1 MSTPD
6 TWNYLAPGDVGV
18 TEQLQFFPEYREQDT
33 IYDIVTPYGGV
44 TYLDEYFDVVST
56 KYTTEETKRFFKDQ
70 INLIVGVF
78 NSPTLGSAQEEDI
91 YNAMIRLNEF
101 MKAANPALLSTAN
114 PTIQLT
120 STSAYGQLGLP
131 THKMVD
137 AYRRIVNSYAAHASF
152 PVDGSVLEHKEAE
165 RFEPWIRSEH
175 TKEILVEAVN
185 AAYTAEVGYIRNYL
199 NSERLGEK
207 EFNNKEIDSTSKNII
222 NALVTGYVDEN
233 LNFIQTSN
241 IATNSLQEIVKTE
254 FVREGYDQIVGAMA
268 ELKDAIELNS
278 EILGALNEFQFLMN
292 QKEAEQWSLAFNM
305 LPIYQDFRYVT
316 ALAQQVQ
323 INETG
328 STTIAGGE
336 INTAINSIASFQETE
351 EGGSVIFDFFKQLN
365 LVGAN
370 QNLVALTGSED
381 DLFDKLYEKF
391 EKASF
396 NKDLMPQVKTITVD
410 IMDKINDLHNKWV
423 QDYTFDAINLQ
434 SPNGTIFSVPD
445 FSGSNLYGPYE
456 NPDGG
461 TRDLYF
467 VSPDPAGT
475 VRRGTLTSLQGSL
488 LGMRHELVKLST
500 VDNNGNVSYPS
511 AFEPL
516 TNMINDIQATI
527 DRRVQEEISVA
538 KHRES
543 LDLSKDVPDG
553 TPETYE
559 YDLLSNTED
568 RIGTAFKDDYL
579 TQREVLYENLVDAKP
594 VYDSLGA
601 IDTTDKYGDPITMEP
616 SDDEIIELIYWIGD
630 NKDGVEGTHQRH
642 LTQSIGS
649 TQAFSTEQ
657 REELRTEMLR
667 FEEFLKASASIA
679 AKITSIIEKIASSI
693 SR

>member
-1 MSTPD
+1 MTSPD

-18 TEQLQFFPEYREQDT
+18 AEQLQFFPEYREQDT
-33 IYDIVTPYGGV
+33 IYDIVSPAGGV
-44 TYLDEYFDVVST
+44 TYLDDYFDVVST

-70 INLIVGVF
+70 IDLIVGVF

-91 YNAMIRLNEF
+91 YNAMIQLNEF
-101 MKAANPALLSTAN
+101 MKAADPALLSATN
-114 PTIQLT
+114 PTIELT
-120 STSAYGQLGLP
+120 STTAYGQLGLP

-152 PVDGSVLEHKEAE
+152 PVDGSGAERKDAE

-175 TKEILVEAVN
+175 TKQILVEAVN
-185 AAYTAEVGYIRNYL
+185 AAYTAEVGYIRNYT
-199 NSERLGEK
+199 NTERLGER

-222 NALVTGYVDEN
+222 NALVTGYVDDD

-241 IATNSLQEIVKTE
+241 VATNSLQEIVKTE

-292 QKEAEQWSLAFNM
+292 QKEPEQWSLAFNM
-305 LPIYQDFRYVT
+305 LPIYQDFRNVIDIA
-316 ALAQQVQ
+316 ALYNVAEGDFNAPADVQ
-323 INETG
+323 EAFVDLDFYDRTD
-328 STTIAGGE
+328 
-336 INTAINSIASFQETE
+336 
-351 EGGSVIFDFFKQLN
+351 EGGAVIFDFFKQLN
-365 LVGAN
+365 LVGAS
-370 QNLVALTGSED
+370 QNLINLTGSED

-396 NKDLMPQVKTITVD
+396 DKDLMPQVQTITVD

-423 QDYTFDAINLQ
+423 QGYSFDEINLQ
-434 SPNGTIFSVPD
+434 SPNGTVYPVPE

-456 NPDGG
+456 HPDGG

-467 VSPDPAGT
+467 VSPDPAGA

-500 VDNNGNVSYPS
+500 VDDNGNISYPS

-543 LDLSKDVPDG
+543 LDLSKDVPGGD
-553 TPETYE
+553 PDTYL
-559 YDLLSNTED
+559 YDDLDNTQD
-568 RIGTAFKDDYL
+568 RIGTEFKDEYL
-579 TQREVLYENLVDAKP
+579 TQREVLYQDLVDAKP
-594 VYDSLGA
+594 KYDSLGA
-601 IDTTDKYGDPITMEP
+601 IDTTDANGNVITIEP
-616 SDDEIIELIYWIGD
+616 TDDEIIELIYWIGD
-630 NKDGVEGTHQRH
+630 NKDGVEGKHQRH